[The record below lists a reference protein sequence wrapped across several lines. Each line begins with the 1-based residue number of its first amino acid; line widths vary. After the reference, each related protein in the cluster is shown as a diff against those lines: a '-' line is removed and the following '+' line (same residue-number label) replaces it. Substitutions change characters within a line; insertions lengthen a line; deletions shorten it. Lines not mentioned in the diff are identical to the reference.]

1 MIQGFMVVSVI
12 ATCSYTYLFASYILV
27 AAAAAIYLEY

>member
-12 ATCSYTYLFASYILV
+12 ATYSYPYLFASYIPV
-27 AAAAAIYLEY
+27 AAAAAIYLKS